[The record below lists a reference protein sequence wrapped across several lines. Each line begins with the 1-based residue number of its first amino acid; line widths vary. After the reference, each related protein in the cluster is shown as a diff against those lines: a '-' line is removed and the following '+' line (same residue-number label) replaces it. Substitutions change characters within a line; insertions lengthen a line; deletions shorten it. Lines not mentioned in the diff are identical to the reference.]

1 MQGFSGFPRRGRLT
15 RIPGM
20 FFSDVLP
27 HIDSLPE
34 LKVTLYAFWR
44 LQQKEGGAPF
54 LRRREFAADETFMRG
69 LGPREDARE
78 EALDD
83 GLERAAA
90 RGTLLHVRVEEEG
103 GDWTEDLYFVNTA
116 RGRAAVEAI
125 EEGTWRPT
133 LDPSAPV
140 DVNVER
146 PNVFTLYEQNI
157 GPLTPL
163 IADSLRDLEETYAQG
178 WIEEAFRIAVQQNK
192 RSLAYIEA
200 ILRRW
205 HDEGRDDS
213 DRRGQDWRYYSDG
226 PYADDSEY

>member
-1 MQGFSGFPRRGRLT
+1 MQGFNGFPRRGRLT
-15 RIPGM
+15 KIPGL

-27 HIDSLPE
+27 YVDSLAE

-44 LQQKEGGAPF
+44 LQQKEGSAPF
-54 LRRREFAADETFMRG
+54 LTRRELAADETFMRG
-69 LGPREDARE
+69 LGPREDVRAE
-78 EALDD
+78 TLAD

-90 RGTLLHVRVEEEG
+90 RGTLLHVRVEEKG

-125 EEGTWRPT
+125 ETGTWVPS

-146 PNVFTLYEQNI
+146 PNVFTLYEQNV

-163 IADSLRDLEETYAQG
+163 IADGLRDLEEAYPQA

-192 RSLAYIEA
+192 RSLAYVEA

-213 DRRGQDWRYYSDG
+213 DRRDKDWRRYLEG
-226 PYADDSEY
+226 PYADDIEY

>member
-15 RIPGM
+15 KIPGM

-27 HIDSLPE
+27 YIDSLPE

-44 LQQKEGGAPF
+44 LQQKEGSAPF
-54 LRRREFAADETFMRG
+54 LMRREFAADEAFMRG
-69 LGPREDARE
+69 LGPREEARG

-90 RGTLLHVRVEEEG
+90 RGTLLHVHVEEES
-103 GDWTEDLYFVNTA
+103 GDWTEDLYFLNTA
-116 RGRAAVEAI
+116 RGRAAVAAI
-125 EEGTWRPT
+125 EEGTWTPT

-146 PNVFTLYEQNI
+146 PNIFALYEQNI

-163 IADSLRDLEETYAQG
+163 IADSLRDLEETYPQG
-178 WIEEAFRIAVQQNK
+178 WIDEAFRIAVQQNK
-192 RSLAYIEA
+192 RALAYIEA

-205 HDEGRDDS
+205 QDEGRDDAG
-213 DRRGQDWRYYSDG
+213 RRGKDWRYYFEDS
-226 PYADDSEY
+226 YADDSER